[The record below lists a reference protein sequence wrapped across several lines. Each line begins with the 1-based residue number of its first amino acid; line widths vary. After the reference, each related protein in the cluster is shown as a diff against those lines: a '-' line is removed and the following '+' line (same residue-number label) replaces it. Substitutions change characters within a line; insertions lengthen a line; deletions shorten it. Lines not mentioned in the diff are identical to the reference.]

1 MLSAFCTFHIT
12 SGTKEKTK
20 SFNLTPIH
28 FVVKFHKSL
37 NMNKLF
43 VCIIMSDNKIKQYLV
58 SYFYKHLAFLK
69 VLFKRELPCSVV
81 VHTFFEKT

>member
-1 MLSAFCTFHIT
+1 MLSTFCTFRIT
-12 SGTKEKTK
+12 SGTKKKTK

-43 VCIIMSDNKIKQYLV
+43 VYIIMSEHNNKTIL
-58 SYFYKHLAFLK
+58 SFLF
-69 VLFKRELPCSVV
+69 L
-81 VHTFFEKT
+81 